1 MGAPLEPLVGSFR
14 RPPLAASRG
23 SNPAAPEVSSLA
35 FDRAKGQAPA
45 RFCRSLD
52 AAREQA
58 LAPRPPRP
66 YKACSL
72 TLKVRDVGV

>member
-1 MGAPLEPLVGSFR
+1 M
-14 RPPLAASRG
+14 
-23 SNPAAPEVSSLA
+23 
-35 FDRAKGQAPA
+35 GQAPA

-52 AAREQA
+52 AARERA